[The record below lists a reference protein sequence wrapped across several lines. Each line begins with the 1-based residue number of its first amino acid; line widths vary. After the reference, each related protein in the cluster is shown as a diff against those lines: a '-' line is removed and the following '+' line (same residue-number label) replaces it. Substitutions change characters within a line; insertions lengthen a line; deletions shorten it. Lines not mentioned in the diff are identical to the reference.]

1 MGSLPLGSL
10 SNTGEK
16 PVNRSLQF
24 SVTCA
29 NWAVCAGLEWEQRA
43 QLFEGCQE
51 GCSHPRPDFEGEWAM
66 ASEQKGEE
74 KWKLR
79 DSMKCRYVAV
89 WRTGS
94 SSSNGQRIWKKLA
107 RVEGPW
113 TWWHMKCQRMWG
125 AGPWRPFST
134 VEGKEC
140 KTRTVS
146 CRSWL
151 MLLAEMVSVVLTHAI
166 CTHSFIFSPKIFSK
180 FLLYAAHHSTHWRY
194 GDEKT
199 NCPHEVYRLVGKIHT
214 YIPTYIYTHTTH
226 MCV

>member
-113 TWWHMKCQRMWG
+113 TWWNMKCQRMWG
-125 AGPWRPFST
+125 AGRWRPFST

-151 MLLAEMVSVVLTHAI
+151 MLLAEMVSLWCWHMQFVLI
-166 CTHSFIFSPKIFSK
+166 HSSFPPKYLVSFYYMLHTILHIEDMVMKKQTALMKFI
-180 FLLYAAHHSTHWRY
+180 
-194 GDEKT
+194 G
-199 NCPHEVYRLVGKIHT
+199 
-214 YIPTYIYTHTTH
+214 
-226 MCV
+226 

>member
-1 MGSLPLGSL
+1 MPTELCVQDWSGSRGHSSL
-10 SNTGEK
+10 RGVRKAVHIPGQTSKVSGRWRVNKKVKRSESWGTVWSAGMWQSGEQEAAALTGRGYG
-16 PVNRSLQF
+16 RS
-24 SVTCA
+24 
-29 NWAVCAGLEWEQRA
+29 WHG
-43 QLFEGCQE
+43 
-51 GCSHPRPDFEGEWAM
+51 
-66 ASEQKGEE
+66 
-74 KWKLR
+74 
-79 DSMKCRYVAV
+79 
-89 WRTGS
+89 WR
-94 SSSNGQRIWKKLA
+94 
-107 RVEGPW
+107 GPW